1 MTATARP
8 CKDALIEAMPTK
20 PLCNNSELRSRR
32 REMAARLSR
41 CCGSE
46 QIPISEAF
54 KKEKK
59 KKEGEG
65 HPYMTYEALAE
76 KG

>member
-1 MTATARP
+1 
-8 CKDALIEAMPTK
+8 
-20 PLCNNSELRSRR
+20 
-32 REMAARLSR
+32 MAARLSR

-59 KKEGEG
+59 GEEG
-65 HPYMTYEALAE
+65 HPYMTYAALAE
-76 KG
+76 EG